1 MKIYQPMLFVGL
13 GGTGARIGAELERN
27 LRRELCGPD
36 GTDLVGRGKQ
46 RVPFQLPDCLQFVYA
61 DFSEAELDRLPH
73 LSTRGPEAAAFAR
86 TSRAVHNLLPT
97 YDNSPE
103 MTRMLRIAQHD
114 ETAGWL
120 PPRVDEPRVSPLHT
134 GAGQLPTV
142 GRAALFATMR
152 NGPDQVLGP
161 LRAAIDALSK
171 SAGDLQELGG
181 GQIRGYDVFVAFS
194 VAGGTGAGIF
204 YDFLHLL
211 GHAFHSVNLPGA
223 KIYPLVVMPSA
234 FPPESGGGREA
245 ELNAAR
251 ALVDL
256 SHLVDDQNAADAT
269 ADLGDVEQRGSLSV
283 KYPEMVPVSLRT
295 STVQTAFLFSR
306 TAGMRPD
313 DLRRSITAMVT
324 SLIGTD
330 LGEENSRGRADDAY
344 QSFAASFVNRGTSRS
359 AAAATGIGLQGMSTA
374 LAASMTVPVDE
385 LAEIVAARMLACAV
399 RGLVDRAR
407 QGGADQRGLVAE
419 AFKES
424 GIEDVWV
431 RDALKV
437 EAPDP
442 VPKGAKAIS
451 QALRDRVGDME
462 DQLAQ
467 LDRQLDRRSVELA
480 ERFNPRRGL
489 LTLLKKH
496 DPFRLERVF
505 TGNPGDRDRVAQA
518 GFSGMLDN
526 RRNRPQRPEGVDTSP
541 PQVPRI
547 GRRMGGVVPA
557 RWGDPEVEAAL
568 QEQDA
573 WYRWAACRVW
583 HARWKEQEPR
593 WRPLADRAMKELTAL
608 VRAFRDHEEEEN
620 GLFRERRRELYRE
633 DRTGVSYLLPP
644 QNTLDA
650 FYDDVLTR
658 LLQREGIPDNQDEA
672 ALLVRIVEPQHW
684 EHALEAVQRSPRAVV
699 KEVKQVLEARIKKL
713 FGEAG
718 VHQER
723 PLLPSLGDLLAAAS
737 GDEESAEAVD
747 EKWLDQFRSQLAG
760 LLPAGFTPDG
770 TGKLKT
776 LIVRPQTKA
785 KGSVD
790 RFLEQSL
797 LLPRDENRLPTEFRA
812 VPTESITVVLFRSEM
827 SLTDISEVRQVLRLW
842 GRAREREGRE
852 DHLQWRQRTG
862 YRDSWLASTESDR
875 QRVLQ
880 RMLCAMWNGRVE
892 AVGDPLSPDSVC
904 FRLRGGDSATMT
916 LALQP
921 YDRDVSSWS
930 DLLRAYE
937 RWALLDA
944 GSAVKDFCSVLMEAL
959 PEGLSTTPREPDPL
973 FWTFLREVAP
983 AQAARLRQRA
993 RDLDAED
1000 QDWIEPLRHFWTTT
1014 LDGALDLRFPRS
1026 LRANRPSLRALAQ
1039 AQAQPRK
1046 GGGSPPRL
1054 HRANGH
1060 QPAGEERARETRPY
1074 ATDPYAADAHVTD
1087 THPTDTHPTDAY
1099 GPGRHG
1105 PGRHGPERYAAD
1117 PYEPPP
1123 RKTGGPHEPR
1133 PEPEGTAR
1141 PGDRAEDGLWA
1152 DPWDE
1157 EPREEGLL

>member
-36 GTDLVGRGKQ
+36 GTNLVGHSKQ
-46 RVPFQLPDCLQFVYA
+46 RIPFQLPDCLQFVYA
-61 DFSEAELDRLPH
+61 DFSEAELGRLPH
-73 LSTRGPEAAAFAR
+73 LGARGPEAAAFAR

-152 NGPDQVLGP
+152 HGPEQVLGP
-161 LRAAIDALSK
+161 LRAAVDALSK
-171 SAGDLQELGG
+171 AAGDLQELGG
-181 GQIRGYDVFVAFS
+181 GRIRGYDVFVAFS

-211 GHAFHSVNLPGA
+211 GHVFHSVNLPGA

-256 SHLVDDQNAADAT
+256 SHLVDDQNAAEAT
-269 ADLGDVEQRGSLSV
+269 ETLGDVEQRSSLSV
-283 KYPEMVPVSLRT
+283 KYPEMAPVGLRT
-295 STVQTAFLFSR
+295 STVQTALLFSR

-330 LGEENSRGRADDAY
+330 LGEENARGRADDVF
-344 QSFAASFVNRGTSRS
+344 QTFAESFVNSGNVRS
-359 AAAATGIGLQGMSTA
+359 APAATGIGLQGMSTA

-407 QGGADQRGLVAE
+407 QGGADQRKLVAE

-424 GIEDVWV
+424 GVEDVWT
-431 RDALKV
+431 REALEV
-437 EAPDP
+437 PAPDP
-442 VPKGAKAIS
+442 VPTGARAIS

-489 LTLLKKH
+489 LSLLKEH

-541 PQVPRI
+541 PPVPRI
-547 GRRMGGVVPA
+547 HRRMAGVVPA

-568 QEQDA
+568 QEQDT

-583 HARWKEQEPR
+583 HGRWKEQEHR
-593 WRPLADRAMKELTAL
+593 WRPLADRSMKELTAL

-633 DRTGVSYLLPP
+633 DHTGVSYLLPP
-644 QNTLDA
+644 QDTLDA

-658 LLQREGIPDNQDEA
+658 LLQGVDLPDHQDEA

-684 EHALEAVQRSPRAVV
+684 EHALEAVQRSPRAAV

-737 GDEESAEAVD
+737 GDEEAAKAVD
-747 EKWLDQFRSQLAG
+747 EKWLAQFRSQLAG

-776 LIVRPQTKA
+776 LIVRPRVKDKA
-785 KGSVD
+785 GVD
-790 RFLEQSL
+790 RFLEQTL
-797 LLPRDENRLPTEFRA
+797 LLPRDENRLPTEFRG

-852 DHLQWRQRTG
+852 DYLQWRQRTG
-862 YRDSWLASTESDR
+862 YRDSWLASTEADR

-892 AVGDPLSPDSVC
+892 VTGDPLSPDSVC

-993 RDLDAED
+993 QDLDADD
-1000 QDWIEPLRHFWTTT
+1000 QDWIDPLRHFWTTT
-1014 LDGALDLRFPRS
+1014 LDGALKLRFPRG
-1026 LRANRPSLRALAQ
+1026 LRANRPTLRALAQ
-1039 AQAQPRK
+1039 AQAQQRK
-1046 GGGSPPRL
+1046 GGGAPNRL

-1060 QPAGEERARETRPY
+1060 EPAGEERARGTRPY
-1074 ATDPYAADAHVTD
+1074 GTDPYQADAD
-1087 THPTDTHPTDAY
+1087 PYQA
-1099 GPGRHG
+1099 GPYDS
-1105 PGRHGPERYAAD
+1105 GRHGPERQAAD
-1117 PYEPPP
+1117 PYEPQP
-1123 RKTGGPHEPR
+1123 RQAADPYEPSAAGPHEPR
-1133 PEPEGTAR
+1133 PKPEGTAR
-1141 PGDRAEDGLWA
+1141 SADRTDNGLWA

-1157 EPREEGLL
+1157 EPREEDLL

>member
-73 LSTRGPEAAAFAR
+73 LSARGPEAAAFAR

-103 MTRMLRIAQHD
+103 MTRMLRIAQHE
-114 ETAGWL
+114 ETVGWL

-142 GRAALFATMR
+142 GRAALFATLR

-234 FPPESGGGREA
+234 FPPEAGGGREA

-283 KYPEMVPVSLRT
+283 KYPDMVPVSLRT

-306 TAGMRPD
+306 TAGMRSD

-330 LGEENSRGRADDAY
+330 LGEENGRGRADDAY
-344 QSFAASFVNRGTSRS
+344 QSFAASFVNRGASRS
-359 AAAATGIGLQGMSTA
+359 AAAATGIGLQGMSTS

-399 RGLVDRAR
+399 RGLLDRAR
-407 QGGADQRGLVAE
+407 QGGEDHRGLVVE

-431 RDALKV
+431 REPRPV
-437 EAPDP
+437 QEPDQ
-442 VPKGAKAIS
+442 VPRGARAITQELS
-451 QALRDRVGDME
+451 
-462 DQLAQ
+462 
-467 LDRQLDRRSVELA
+467 DRRANMKHQLRALDKDLARRTVESA

-489 LTLLKKH
+489 LHLLKEH

-505 TGNPGDRDRVAQA
+505 LGNPGDRDRVARE

-526 RRNRPQRPEGVDTSP
+526 RRNRPDRPEGVGADA

-547 GRRMGGVVPA
+547 GRRMAGVVPA
-557 RWGDPEVEAAL
+557 RWGDPEVENAV

-573 WYRWAACRVW
+573 WYRWATNRTW
-583 HARWKEQEPR
+583 HERWKAQEPR
-593 WRPLADRAMKELTAL
+593 WRPVADRTLKELSAL
-608 VRAFRDHEEEEN
+608 VRAFRDHEEGEN

-644 QNTLDA
+644 QNSLDA

-658 LLQREGIPDNQDEA
+658 LLQREGIPDSQDEA
-672 ALLVRIVEPQHW
+672 ALLVRIVEPRHW
-684 EHALEAVQRSPRAVV
+684 ERALEAVQRSPRAVV
-699 KEVKQVLEARIKKL
+699 KEVKQVLEGRIKKL

-718 VHQER
+718 VHHER

-737 GDEESAEAVD
+737 GDEEAADAVD
-747 EKWLDQFRSQLAG
+747 EKWLEQFRSQLAG

-797 LLPRDENRLPTEFRA
+797 LLPRDENRLPPEFRA
-812 VPTESITVVLFRSEM
+812 VVTESITVVLFRSEM

-842 GRAREREGRE
+842 GRARDREGRE

-880 RMLCAMWNGRVE
+880 RMLSAMWNGRVE
-892 AVGDPLSPDSVC
+892 VNGDPLSPESVC

-959 PEGLSTTPREPDPL
+959 PEGLSTTPSEPDRL
-973 FWTFLREVAP
+973 FWTFLRRVAP
-983 AQAARLRQRA
+983 AEAARLRQRA
-993 RDLDAED
+993 QDLNED
-1000 QDWIEPLRHFWTTT
+1000 EQDWIEPLLHFWTTT

-1039 AQAQPRK
+1039 AQAQLRET
-1046 GGGSPPRL
+1046 GTAASRL
-1054 HRANGH
+1054 RQANGH
-1060 QPAGEERARETRPY
+1060 DPAGDTR
-1074 ATDPYAADAHVTD
+1074 TRRTQ
-1087 THPTDTHPTDAY
+1087 
-1099 GPGRHG
+1099 
-1105 PGRHGPERYAAD
+1105 
-1117 PYEPPP
+1117 PYEPDPHEPATRRTQDRHDPAP
-1123 RKTGGPHEPR
+1123 RRAQDPHEPR
-1133 PEPEGTAR
+1133 AKDLHGSR
-1141 PGDRAEDGLWA
+1141 PGDLHGSQARDPHGPQAKPAGAARPEEAEDDLWA

-1157 EPREEGLL
+1157 EPREEDLL